1 MLDICLTLSYT
12 GIRKDKNMIE
22 VLNKIGTNKKVLDIL
37 HANGWVG
44 NYSKFAMQKHR
55 GRLTTDVTLILWDYC
70 NKHGIKIKPEDFK
83 GE

>member
-1 MLDICLTLSYT
+1 MLDIYLTLNYT
-12 GIRKDKNMIE
+12 EFRKDEKMIE
-22 VLNKIGTNKKVLDIL
+22 VLNKIGTNKEILGIL

-70 NKHGIKIKPEDFK
+70 NKNGINVKPEDFK